1 MEHFLEIKDLHVEY
15 RTDDG
20 KVYAVNGVDLYV
32 DKGETLGLVGET
44 GAGKTTT
51 ALSILRLL
59 PDRVGYI
66 TKGSIRVDGREIT
79 AAKEGDMRI
88 IRGDMVSMIFQDP
101 MTSLNPIIPV
111 GEQIEEVLLLHTK
124 MSKEERAAQVDRIL
138 ESVGLQPSRKNEYPH
153 QFSGGMRQRIVIA
166 MALAC
171 EPGLLLADE
180 PTTALDVTIQ
190 AQVLRLM
197 NELKEKMNM
206 GMLLITH
213 DLGVV
218 AQTCD
223 RVAIMY
229 GGKIIELGTVQD
241 IYESQEHHPYTKG
254 LFGSIPEQNVNTRR
268 LSPIPGLVAD
278 PTVQYAGC
286 SFAERCPNAQERCF
300 TSPPPKYCSGTH
312 EISCWLYAGKEGE

>member
-1 MEHFLEIKDLHVEY
+1 MEHYLEIKNLHVEY
-15 RTDDG
+15 HTDDNI
-20 KVYAVNGVDLYV
+20 VYAVNGVDLYV

-51 ALSILRLL
+51 ALSIMRLL
-59 PDRVGYI
+59 PERVGFI
-66 TKGSIRVDGREIT
+66 TAGSIQVDGKEVT
-79 AAKEGDMRI
+79 KAKEADMRI
-88 IRGDMVSMIFQDP
+88 IRGDMVSMILQDP

-124 MSKEERAAQVDRIL
+124 MSKEERSSQVDRIL

-197 NELKEKMNM
+197 NELKNKMNM

-229 GGKIIELGTVQD
+229 GGKIIEQGLVKD
-241 IYESQEHHPYTKG
+241 IYESEEHHPYTRG
-254 LFGSIPEQNVNTRR
+254 LFGSIPERNLNCKR

-278 PTVQYAGC
+278 PTVKYPGC
-286 SFAERCPNAQERCF
+286 SFADRCPHAQLRCREGLPE
-300 TSPPPKYCSGTH
+300 TWCSGTH
-312 EISCWLYAGKEGE
+312 EIRCWLYAGAEGA

>member
-88 IRGDMVSMIFQDP
+88 IRGDLVSMIFQDP

-229 GGKIIELGTVQD
+229 GGKVIELGTVQD

-286 SFAERCPNAQERCF
+286 SFAERCPNTQERCF
-300 TSPPPKYCSGTH
+300 TAPPPKYCSGTH